1 MRAFYKSLFT
11 SLIATTVDFLLTI
24 FIKEVCGI
32 WYLAANVAGMIAGG
46 CTQFTLN
53 RKWTFKEGKSK
64 LPEVALRFFVIW
76 LSGLI
81 LNTSGLWLLTHFFG
95 VNYIISKLIVSA
107 ALAVSVNFYL
117 QKRYVF
123 R

>member
-1 MRAFYKSLFT
+1 MRAFYKSQFA
-11 SLIATTVDFLLTI
+11 SLMATMVDFLLTI
-24 FIKEVCGI
+24 FIKEVFGL
-32 WYLAANVAGMIAGG
+32 WYLAANVVGMIAGG

-53 RKWTFKEGKSK
+53 RKWTFKEGKSG
-64 LPEVALRFFVIW
+64 LSDVVVRYVVVW
-76 LSGLI
+76 VSGLI

-95 VNYIISKLIVSA
+95 INYIISKLIVSVV
-107 ALAVSVNFYL
+107 LAVSVNFYL